1 MSLDEDAAKSITDSS
16 GFVSREDFMKFAKE
30 TKLVD
35 FGDRKDKEDSPAKE
49 WAPAKIGGKV
59 LKRVGNNFLES
70 QLQFSYD
77 HWVSL
82 VLYRSDNIINQKFKI
97 NRRAHWALEQVD
109 VILQP
114 KLAIIEQKR

>member
-1 MSLDEDAAKSITDSS
+1 
-16 GFVSREDFMKFAKE
+16 MKFAKE